1 MELETM
7 KLFRDYLETNRE
19 IEAKLDRAIAL
30 VDTAKG
36 YVGELR
42 SSSAILI
49 EAIEN
54 VESRLARISELV
66 NG

>member
-7 KLFRDYLETNRE
+7 KLFRDYLRTSEDV
-19 IEAKLDRAIAL
+19 EAKLDEAL
-30 VDTAKG
+30 VLVDRAKG
-36 YVGELR
+36 YVGKLR

-54 VESRLARISELV
+54 VETRLALLCHKV
-66 NG
+66 